1 MFMFSLKIHETKVRV
16 VNDNRNL
23 STISNYYKIDYN
35 ELSNEDRF
43 KLCKHYC
50 KLMKNKQRDG
60 TKILKTYKKNFV
72 SVHLM
77 TKLILSTLSI
87 NAD

>member
-1 MFMFSLKIHETKVRV
+1 MLIFSLNLHEAKVRV

-35 ELSNEDRF
+35 ELSNEDKL

-50 KLMKNKQRDG
+50 KSMKNKQRDG
-60 TKILKTYKKNFV
+60 TKILKTYKKIFY
-72 SVHLM
+72 LF
-77 TKLILSTLSI
+77 T
-87 NAD
+87 